1 MKQLF
6 LVLAAMLLVHNQL
19 PAQSTPDCIIPQV
32 ESYSLSK
39 GSFTLSPGSTFY
51 IKTKISE
58 GSGAFSD
65 YLGACPLGL
74 VKAPGKKADIVFTID
89 SKQLKGKPEGAY
101 QLNITPK
108 GITVKAAGY
117 EGAFYAL
124 QSLLQMCNACPGGA
138 LAACRI
144 DDAPR
149 FPYRGLMFDV
159 VRHFHSKDF
168 ILKQLD
174 LMALLK
180 MNRLHMHLT
189 DNEAWRIELDC
200 APEMAQSGAFGSS
213 KFFNT
218 ILGGLPHGFTRTP
231 AGYVHGTVYDD
242 GTVYGGYYS
251 KDDIREII
259 AYAAE
264 RHIVIVPEIEL
275 PGHNAVLLHV
285 HPEFFCEG
293 AHKVNNVVCAG
304 NEKVFDFFEKV
315 LEEVMDLFP
324 GTYIHIG
331 GDEASKSNWLLC
343 PRCHERMAAEGLG
356 DEFQLQSYIIRRVE
370 AFINK
375 HGKRLIGWDEILE
388 GGLSEGATVMSWRGT
403 KGGIESLR
411 QHHDVIMTPNTYYYF
426 DYGQDAPYKEPIA
439 FNAYLPLKTVYG
451 YDPEEEIRSSA
462 GPDVDCSH
470 LLGVQANLWSECII
484 SDDHYEYMLYPRAF
498 AVAET
503 GWSPAGSKDYAAFRA
518 KALKLSEWI
527 RQQGYCP
534 FDLANEAGDRPEAG
548 VPVPRITDNIKA
560 TWSLDGG
567 PSEDASIL
575 VDGLRGGWNINDAK
589 AWKEA
594 RKKEMVVDI
603 DLGSVQDIHYV
614 GAEFIDYGT
623 RRIMVPQ
630 DTEFSI
636 SEDGKVYTPLKV
648 PQARLAQGRR
658 YFQICT
664 VGSPVSVKG
673 RYLRLRFNS
682 GPDKVRARV
691 GEIMIN

>member
-58 GSGAFSD
+58 GFGAFSD

-101 QLNITPK
+101 QLSITPK

-168 ILKQLD
+168 ILKQID

-231 AGYVHGTVYDD
+231 AGYV
-242 GTVYGGYYS
+242 
-251 KDDIREII
+251 
-259 AYAAE
+259 
-264 RHIVIVPEIEL
+264 
-275 PGHNAVLLHV
+275 
-285 HPEFFCEG
+285 
-293 AHKVNNVVCAG
+293 
-304 NEKVFDFFEKV
+304 
-315 LEEVMDLFP
+315 
-324 GTYIHIG
+324 
-331 GDEASKSNWLLC
+331 
-343 PRCHERMAAEGLG
+343 
-356 DEFQLQSYIIRRVE
+356 
-370 AFINK
+370 
-375 HGKRLIGWDEILE
+375 
-388 GGLSEGATVMSWRGT
+388 
-403 KGGIESLR
+403 
-411 QHHDVIMTPNTYYYF
+411 
-426 DYGQDAPYKEPIA
+426 
-439 FNAYLPLKTVYG
+439 
-451 YDPEEEIRSSA
+451 
-462 GPDVDCSH
+462 
-470 LLGVQANLWSECII
+470 
-484 SDDHYEYMLYPRAF
+484 
-498 AVAET
+498 
-503 GWSPAGSKDYAAFRA
+503 
-518 KALKLSEWI
+518 
-527 RQQGYCP
+527 
-534 FDLANEAGDRPEAG
+534 
-548 VPVPRITDNIKA
+548 
-560 TWSLDGG
+560 
-567 PSEDASIL
+567 
-575 VDGLRGGWNINDAK
+575 
-589 AWKEA
+589 
-594 RKKEMVVDI
+594 
-603 DLGSVQDIHYV
+603 
-614 GAEFIDYGT
+614 
-623 RRIMVPQ
+623 
-630 DTEFSI
+630 
-636 SEDGKVYTPLKV
+636 
-648 PQARLAQGRR
+648 
-658 YFQICT
+658 
-664 VGSPVSVKG
+664 
-673 RYLRLRFNS
+673 
-682 GPDKVRARV
+682 
-691 GEIMIN
+691 

>member
-1 MKQLF
+1 MKRLF
-6 LVLAAMLLVHNQL
+6 LVLTTMLLVHNQV
-19 PAQSTPDCIIPQV
+19 PAQSAPDCIIPKV

-39 GSFTLSPGSTFY
+39 GSFTLQPGSTFY
-51 IKTKISE
+51 IKTKTPE
-58 GSGAFSD
+58 GAAAFEE
-65 YLGACPLGL
+65 YLAACPLGL
-74 VKAPGKKADIVFTID
+74 VKAPGKKADVLFTID
-89 SKQLKGKPEGAY
+89 AKQLKGKSQGAY
-101 QLNITPK
+101 QLSITPK
-108 GITVKAAGY
+108 GITVKAAGF

-124 QSLLQMCNACPGGA
+124 QSLMQMRNASPDGA

-144 DDAPR
+144 DDSPR

-189 DNEAWRIELDC
+189 DNEGWRIQLDC
-200 APEMAQSGAFGSS
+200 APEMVKGGAFGSS

-218 ILGGLPHGFTRTP
+218 ILSGLPRGFTGEP
-231 AGYVHGTVYDD
+231 AGFVSGTVYED

-251 KDDIREII
+251 KKDIQEII
-259 AYAAE
+259 DYAAA

-285 HPEFFCEG
+285 HPEFYCQG
-293 AHKVNNVVCAG
+293 GHKVDNVVCAG
-304 NEKVFDFFEKV
+304 NEDVFDFFEKV

-331 GDEASKSNWLLC
+331 GDEASKANWLLC
-343 PRCHERMAAEGLG
+343 PRCRERMAAEGLG
-356 DEFQLQSYIIRRVE
+356 DEFQLQSYIIRRIE

-462 GPDVDCSH
+462 GPGVDCSH

-484 SDDHYEYMLYPRAF
+484 EDGHYEYMLYPRAF

-518 KALKLSEWI
+518 KAARLAEWI
-527 RQQGYCP
+527 KEQGYHP
-534 FDLANEAGDRPEAG
+534 FDLATEAGDRPEA
-548 VPVPRITDNIKA
+548 VIPLPRISDSIKA
-560 TWSLDGG
+560 SWSIAGG
-567 PSEDASIL
+567 AAEDASIL
-575 VDGLRGGWNINDAK
+575 VDGLRGGWNINDAE

-594 RKKEMVVDI
+594 RNKEMVVDI
-603 DLGSVQDIHYV
+603 DLGSVKDIHYV
-614 GAEFIDYGT
+614 GAEFVDYGT
-623 RRIMVPQ
+623 RRMFVPQ

-648 PQARLAQGRR
+648 PQARLAAGRKH
-658 YFQICT
+658 FQICT
-664 VGSPVSVKG
+664 VGGPVSEKG

-682 GPDKVRARV
+682 GPDKVRARI